1 MENPI
6 GDQISHSSPV
16 SRACLLD
23 AIRARASVLKKIRE
37 FFDQRGFVEVSTP
50 CLVTAPDPA
59 VHLDSFETDL
69 SLPGG
74 KKRKLYLSTSPE
86 HHMKRLVAA
95 GMERIY
101 QTVPFFRN
109 GEMTDLH
116 NPEFCGLEWYEVGA
130 SVEGCMQLTEQL
142 VAHVHPGLKTP
153 FRRMAVGA
161 ALRELGGVEVS
172 DDFSNLRQAV
182 EGAGVAADPS
192 DGFDDLVNRVLIERV
207 EPKLPGLG
215 PVFLYDYP
223 APMAALARLRP
234 GRPEVAER
242 FELFADGLE
251 LCNGYGEL
259 TDGREQRERFQSQLE
274 ERRRLQKPVPPLDEA
289 FLQALETGLPPC
301 AGCALGVDRLTML
314 VCGKKKLAEV
324 MPFPLA
330 GELN

>member
-1 MENPI
+1 
-6 GDQISHSSPV
+6 
-16 SRACLLD
+16 
-23 AIRARASVLKKIRE
+23 
-37 FFDQRGFVEVSTP
+37 
-50 CLVTAPDPA
+50 
-59 VHLDSFETDL
+59 
-69 SLPGG
+69 
-74 KKRKLYLSTSPE
+74 
-86 HHMKRLVAA
+86 
-95 GMERIY
+95 
-101 QTVPFFRN
+101 
-109 GEMTDLH
+109 
-116 NPEFCGLEWYEVGA
+116 
-130 SVEGCMQLTEQL
+130 MQLTEQL

-182 EGAGVAADPS
+182 EGAGAAADPS

-215 PVFLYDYP
+215 PVFLHDYP
-223 APMAALARLRP
+223 APMAALARLL
-234 GRPEVAER
+234 AER
-242 FELFADGLE
+242 FELYADGLE

-259 TDGREQRERFQSQLE
+259 TDGREQRERFLSQLE
-274 ERRRLQKPVPPLDEA
+274 ERRRLRKPVPPLDET
-289 FLQALETGLPPC
+289 FLQALEAGLPPC